1 MNKSDDPQNV
11 TLVIH
16 NSFVVAETGVS
27 GVVRIDDTPVAY
39 TESIIRGHA
48 AHASAGPDGI
58 THGFKGP
65 PSQGEDGTLKAC
77 EHLIEAM
84 NRAGATWKRPTLAKN
99 EADDADAV
107 AHRLDGAK
115 GELRI
120 QVVRARNDPSFWE
133 QAHRANES
141 VAHGS
146 SDELADE
153 LRAPIE
159 RKAKKI
165 PPKQR
170 PHLVLALNAMDT
182 AGYTMGDV
190 AGVFQKNHGEWAK
203 AWGFQEI
210 WLVGPNA
217 HLTYRL
223 A

>member
-1 MNKSDDPQNV
+1 MNKSDDPKNV
-11 TLVIH
+11 TQVIH
-16 NSFVVAETGVS
+16 DCFVVAETGVS

-39 TESIIRGHA
+39 TESILRGHA
-48 AHASAGPDGI
+48 AHASVGPDGI
-58 THGFKGP
+58 THGFKGQ
-65 PSQGEDGTLKAC
+65 PSQGEDGTLQAC
-77 EHLIEAM
+77 ESLIEAM
-84 NRAGATWKRPTLAKN
+84 NREGKTWKRPTLAKN

-120 QVVRARNDPSFWE
+120 QVVRARNDPSFWG
-133 QAHRANES
+133 QAHRSNES

-146 SDELADE
+146 SDELANE
-153 LRAPIE
+153 LRAPIAH
-159 RKAKKI
+159 KAKKI

-170 PHLVLALNAMDT
+170 PHLALALNAMDT

-190 AGVFQKNHGEWAK
+190 AVVFRENHGAWAK
-203 AWGFQEI
+203 SLGFREI